1 MAGKATKCDDLFY
14 RNSQGN
20 TRLCSNPF
28 GDVTSPSTFC
38 MASDLYFCDTVPPPS
53 PPTPPSVPAP
63 PRPPPLS
70 PPPPPAP
77 PPPPEAPAPIQPM
90 IMDSNK
96 TCQTHLTEQECLFL
110 KEDEDMP
117 FEVLFMSGYFSVAG
131 CYRFTS
137 GIDGAT
143 FHVYNTNLMSGIG
156 CNTLRIRE
164 SSNTHVCFCGEDP
177 VPPSLPPPPPL
188 MPPIQPLIHAVI
200 KTCETHLTEQEC
212 SLEAAT
218 HGFSFYPGWNDTVGS
233 LPGCYRIW
241 GPAPDYRVDQIYN
254 NNLNLTTGCTSD
266 TASNGYMCL
275 CGEDPVSP
283 PLPPPPP
290 LMPPIQ
296 PLIHAVIKTC
306 ETHLTEQEC
315 SLEAAT
321 HGFSFYSGWNDTEG
335 SLPGCYRIWDPA
347 PDYKQI
353 YNNNYKQ
360 IYNNNLNLTTGCN
373 SDTAS
378 NGYMC
383 LCGEDPVDVTF
394 GFSQVTACNL
404 RPVQVTW
411 EGYHNIQETSG
422 PGCTSGDVGS
432 QMISYQLDEHV
443 QTFTTLSAQPG
454 QTRYFKC
461 SSHCGETSS
470 RFEVSCPA

>member
-1 MAGKATKCDDLFY
+1 
-14 RNSQGN
+14 
-20 TRLCSNPF
+20 
-28 GDVTSPSTFC
+28 
-38 MASDLYFCDTVPPPS
+38 
-53 PPTPPSVPAP
+53 
-63 PRPPPLS
+63 
-70 PPPPPAP
+70 
-77 PPPPEAPAPIQPM
+77 M

-177 VPPSLPPPPPL
+177 VPPS
-188 MPPIQPLIHAVI
+188 
-200 KTCETHLTEQEC
+200 
-212 SLEAAT
+212 
-218 HGFSFYPGWNDTVGS
+218 
-233 LPGCYRIW
+233 
-241 GPAPDYRVDQIYN
+241 
-254 NNLNLTTGCTSD
+254 
-266 TASNGYMCL
+266 
-275 CGEDPVSP
+275 
-283 PLPPPPP
+283 LPPPPP